1 MTNSLDRKI
10 TLSSL
15 LKFAAPTIAST
26 LLMEIY
32 GIIDGLFVA
41 RLIGTDALSA
51 VNITFP
57 LILVTIAIGMMFG
70 TGGSAL
76 VARQLGQK
84 RELTARQNFSLT
96 VLAALGSGILFSVLG
111 LVFLKP
117 LLIFLG
123 ANEQL
128 FSYCYEYACVCL
140 FFMPL
145 ALFTGTFSMFY
156 ITRGRAVLGLI
167 FSSIGGITN
176 VVLDYVFIALCGMG
190 LRGAALAT
198 GIGYA
203 LAGTIGFI
211 YFSVNRRG
219 SLYFVKPKFKPYVIS
234 KICINGSS
242 EMVTNLSVCLVTI
255 LLNNIVIRLAGS
267 DGVAAITVVLYMQT
281 LLMSVCFGYSMGIAP
296 LTSYNYGKRETP
308 HLRKIFS
315 ISTKMI
321 GIMSVFV
328 FLLCLSQ
335 SGRLIGLFVN
345 EDTTVYKM
353 ALRGFKLF
361 AACFLFMGLNIYASA
376 LFTAL
381 SNGKVSAL
389 LSFCRTFVFVVG
401 LLLLLPLWW
410 EMTGVWLAIPIA
422 EAMSFLMT
430 LFYFRKYKDVY
441 RFA

>member
-10 TLSSL
+10 SIGSL

-26 LLMEIY
+26 LLMEVY
-32 GIIDGLFVA
+32 GIIDGLFVVH
-41 RLIGTDALSA
+41 LIGTEALSA

-57 LILVTIAIGMMFG
+57 IVLVIIAVGMMFG

-84 RELTARQNFSLT
+84 REEVARQNFTLIVFIALLAGIFVSL
-96 VLAALGSGILFSVLG
+96 LG
-111 LVFLKP
+111 LIFLDP
-117 LLIFLG
+117 LLFFLG

-128 FSYCYEYACVCL
+128 YDYCYEYAHTCL
-140 FFMPL
+140 FFLPL
-145 ALFTGTFSMFY
+145 MLFTGTFSMFY

-176 VVLDYVFIALCGMG
+176 VVLDYVFIAVFDMG

-203 LAGTIGFI
+203 LVGLIGFV
-211 YFSVNRRG
+211 YFSINRRG
-219 SLYFVKPKFKPYVIS
+219 SLYFVKPKWKAYVIS

-242 EMVTNLSVCLVTI
+242 EMVTNLSVCFVTI

-281 LLMSVCFGYSMGIAP
+281 FLMSICFGYSMGIAP
-296 LTSYNYGKRETP
+296 LTSYNYGKRQTA
-308 HLRKIFS
+308 HLQKIFA

-321 GIMSVFV
+321 GLISLGVYVF
-328 FLLCLSQ
+328 CLWQ
-335 SGRLIGLFVN
+335 AGFLIGLFVKAGSH
-345 EDTTVYKM
+345 VYEL
-353 ALRGFKLF
+353 AYDGFKLF
-361 AACFLFMGLNIYASA
+361 ALCFLFMGLNIYASA

-401 LLLLLPLWW
+401 FLLLLPIWFK
-410 EMTGVWLAIPIA
+410 MNGVWSAIPLA
-422 EAMSFLMT
+422 EAISFVLT
-430 LFYFRKYKDVY
+430 LYYFWKYRKVY
-441 RFA
+441 HFA

>member
-1 MTNSLDRKI
+1 MINSLDRKI
-10 TLSSL
+10 SIGSL

-26 LLMEIY
+26 LLMEVY
-32 GIIDGLFVA
+32 GIIDGLFVVH
-41 RLIGTDALSA
+41 LIGTEALSA

-57 LILVTIAIGMMFG
+57 IVLVIIAVGMMFG

-84 RELTARQNFSLT
+84 REEVARQNFTLIT
-96 VLAALGSGILFSVLG
+96 IVALIAGIFVSVLG
-111 LVFLKP
+111 LIFLDP
-117 LLIFLG
+117 LLFFLG

-128 FSYCYEYACVCL
+128 YDYCYEYAHTCL
-140 FFMPL
+140 FFLPL
-145 ALFTGTFSMFY
+145 MLFTGTFSMFY

-176 VVLDYVFIALCGMG
+176 VVLDYVFIAVFDMG

-203 LAGTIGFI
+203 LVGLIGFV
-211 YFSVNRRG
+211 YFSINRRG
-219 SLYFVKPKFKPYVIS
+219 SLYFVTPKWKTYVIS

-242 EMVTNLSVCLVTI
+242 EMVTNLSVCFVTI

-308 HLRKIFS
+308 HLQKIFS

-321 GIMSVFV
+321 GTMSVFV

-335 SGRLIGLFVN
+335 SGKLIGLFVD

-401 LLLLLPLWW
+401 LLLLLPVWW

-422 EAMSFLMT
+422 EALSFLMT

>member
-10 TLSSL
+10 SIGSL

-26 LLMEIY
+26 LLMEVY
-32 GIIDGLFVA
+32 GIIDGLFVVH
-41 RLIGTDALSA
+41 LIGTEALSA

-57 LILVTIAIGMMFG
+57 IVLVIIAVGMMFG

-84 RELTARQNFSLT
+84 REEVARQNFTLI
-96 VLAALGSGILFSVLG
+96 VFVALFAGIFVSVLG
-111 LVFLKP
+111 LIFLDP
-117 LLIFLG
+117 LLFFLG

-128 FSYCYEYACVCL
+128 YDYCYEYAHTCL
-140 FFMPL
+140 FFLPL
-145 ALFTGTFSMFY
+145 MLFTGTFSMFY

-176 VVLDYVFIALCGMG
+176 IVLDYVFIAVFDMG

-203 LAGTIGFI
+203 LVGLIGFV
-211 YFSVNRRG
+211 YFSLNRRG
-219 SLYFVKPKFKPYVIS
+219 SLYFVKPKWKAYVIS

-242 EMVTNLSVCLVTI
+242 EMVTNLSVCFVTI

-281 LLMSVCFGYSMGIAP
+281 FLMSICFGYSMGIAP
-296 LTSYNYGKRETP
+296 LTSYNYGKRQTA
-308 HLRKIFS
+308 HLQKIFA

-321 GIMSVFV
+321 GLISLGVYVF
-328 FLLCLSQ
+328 CLWQ
-335 SGRLIGLFVN
+335 AGFLIGLFVKAGSH
-345 EDTTVYKM
+345 VYEL
-353 ALRGFKLF
+353 AYDGFKLF
-361 AACFLFMGLNIYASA
+361 ALCFLFMGLNIYASA

-401 LLLLLPLWW
+401 FLLLLPLWFK
-410 EMTGVWLAIPIA
+410 MNGVWSAIPLA
-422 EAMSFLMT
+422 EAISFLMT
-430 LFYFRKYKDVY
+430 LYYFWKYRKVY
-441 RFA
+441 HFA

>member
-10 TLSSL
+10 SIGSL

-26 LLMEIY
+26 LLMEVY
-32 GIIDGLFVA
+32 GIIDGLFVVH
-41 RLIGTDALSA
+41 LIGTEALSA
-51 VNITFP
+51 VNITYP
-57 LILVTIAIGMMFG
+57 IVLVIIAVGMMFG

-84 RELTARQNFSLT
+84 REEVARQNFTLIT
-96 VLAALGSGILFSVLG
+96 IVALIAGIFVSVLG
-111 LVFLKP
+111 LIFLDP
-117 LLIFLG
+117 LLFFLG

-128 FSYCYEYACVCL
+128 YDYCYEYAHTCL
-140 FFMPL
+140 FFLPL
-145 ALFTGTFSMFY
+145 MLFTGTFSMFY

-176 VVLDYVFIALCGMG
+176 IVLDYVFIAVFDMG

-203 LAGTIGFI
+203 LVGLIGFV
-211 YFSVNRRG
+211 YFSLNRRG
-219 SLYFVKPKFKPYVIS
+219 SLYFVKPKWKAYVIS

-242 EMVTNLSVCLVTI
+242 EMVTNLSVCFITI

-267 DGVAAITVVLYMQT
+267 DGVAAITVVLYMQMF
-281 LLMSVCFGYSMGIAP
+281 LMSICFGYSMGIAP
-296 LTSYNYGKRETP
+296 LTSYNYGKRQTA
-308 HLRKIFS
+308 HLQKIFA

-321 GIMSVFV
+321 GLISLGVYVF
-328 FLLCLSQ
+328 CLWQ
-335 SGRLIGLFVN
+335 AGFLIGLFVKAGSH
-345 EDTTVYKM
+345 VYEL
-353 ALRGFKLF
+353 AYDGFKLF
-361 AACFLFMGLNIYASA
+361 ALCFLFMGLNIYASA

-401 LLLLLPLWW
+401 FLLLLPIWFK
-410 EMTGVWLAIPIA
+410 MNGVWSAIPLA
-422 EAMSFLMT
+422 EGISFVLT
-430 LFYFRKYKDVY
+430 LYYFWKYRKVY
-441 RFA
+441 HFA

>member
-10 TLSSL
+10 TLGSL
-15 LKFAAPTIAST
+15 LKFAAPTITST
-26 LLMEIY
+26 FLMEIY
-32 GIIDGLFVA
+32 GIIDGLFVVH
-41 RLIGTDALSA
+41 LIGTDALSA

-96 VLAALGSGILFSVLG
+96 VLIALGAGILFSVLG

-128 FSYCYEYACVCL
+128 FSYCYEYAYVCL

-176 VVLDYVFIALCGMG
+176 VVLDYVFIAVCDMG
-190 LRGAALAT
+190 LSGAALAT

-203 LAGTIGFI
+203 LAGTIGFV
-211 YFSVNRRG
+211 YFSVNRSG
-219 SLYFVKPKFKPYVIS
+219 SLYFVKPKFKPYVIA

-255 LLNNIVIRLAGS
+255 LLNNIVIRLTGS

-296 LTSYNYGKRETP
+296 LTSYNYGKRETQ
-308 HLRKIFS
+308 HLQKIFS

-321 GIMSVFV
+321 GTISVFV
-328 FLLCLSQ
+328 FLLCLWQ

-345 EDTTVYKM
+345 ADTVVYKI
-353 ALRGFKLF
+353 AARGFKLF
-361 AACFLFMGLNIYASA
+361 AVCFLFMGLNIYASA

-381 SNGKVSAL
+381 SNGKISAL

-410 EMTGVWLAIPIA
+410 KMTGVWLAIPIS

-430 LFYFRKYKDVY
+430 LFCFWKYKDVY